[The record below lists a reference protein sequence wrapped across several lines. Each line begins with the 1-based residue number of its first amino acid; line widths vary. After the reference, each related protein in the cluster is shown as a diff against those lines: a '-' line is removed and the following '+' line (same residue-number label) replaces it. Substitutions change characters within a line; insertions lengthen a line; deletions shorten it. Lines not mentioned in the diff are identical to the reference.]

1 MVTIIT
7 NNDIEHD
14 TNNNNTNNVYNNS
27 NISRYKR
34 LNDGIGYGVVR
45 LVGISVTWI
54 YFFGILEKAVIDIL
68 VLV

>member
-45 LVGISVTWI
+45 SRYFSDMDI
-54 YFFGILEKAVIDIL
+54 FFGILEKAVIDIL

>member
-14 TNNNNTNNVYNNS
+14 TNNNTNNVYNNS
-27 NISRYKR
+27 NIYRYKR

-45 LVGISVTWI
+45 SK
-54 YFFGILEKAVIDIL
+54 YFSDMDLL
-68 VLV
+68 L

>member
-14 TNNNNTNNVYNNS
+14 TNNNTNNVYNNS

-34 LNDGIGYGVVR
+34 LNDGIGYDVVR
-45 LVGISVTWI
+45 SK
-54 YFFGILEKAVIDIL
+54 YFSDMDIL
-68 VLV
+68 LWNT

>member
-27 NISRYKR
+27 DISRYKR
-34 LNDGIGYGVVR
+34 ICDGIGYDVVR
-45 LVGISVTWI
+45 SK
-54 YFFGILEKAVIDIL
+54 YFSDMDIL
-68 VLV
+68 LWNT

>member
-14 TNNNNTNNVYNNS
+14 TNNNNTNNNNTNNVYNNS

-45 LVGISVTWI
+45 SR
-54 YFFGILEKAVIDIL
+54 YFSDMDIFFWNT
-68 VLV
+68 

>member
-14 TNNNNTNNVYNNS
+14 TNNNTNNVYNNS
-27 NISRYKR
+27 NIYRYKR

-45 LVGISVTWI
+45 SK
-54 YFFGILEKAVIDIL
+54 YFSDMDIL
-68 VLV
+68 LWNT